1 MNLASLLK
9 TSAIS
14 RHAALMLVLL
24 LTVMLVLSACGETA
38 TPATTTTVATTSAA
52 ATTTT
57 AAAATTTAA
66 ITATSA
72 ATTTAAATTVATTAA
87 TTTAAATTVATTAAT
102 TVATTAAGTT
112 TGGNGTLVIGTV
124 FTSKNLDPGTEY
136 TQTAFMV
143 FHSTYQTLVTYKG
156 SDVTKIVPD
165 LAASWTTSSDG
176 KTYTFKLNSGFKFAS
191 GNPVTADDVVFSY
204 KRLQN
209 LKGQPAFVTANM
221 TDFSAPD
228 PATVVISLKDV
239 APDTLSLLTTPS
251 FGVLDSK
258 TAQAN
263 GATAAADAD
272 KSDKAMA
279 YLNAQSI
286 GSGPYVITSYKPDS
300 EIDLA
305 KNPNYNGPVSYAK
318 VIIKNQSDVN
328 VQQAS
333 LEKGDIDFA
342 LDIGADQ
349 AKALNGKSGVSV
361 VQTTS
366 LTEFFILMNV
376 DATVSPSTSKP
387 QVRQAIRSALN
398 YSDYLDLGGPGSVQ
412 PPSIIPIGLAGALD
426 KGSAVAYDLTKAK
439 DLLSQAGLKDGF
451 KIKMS
456 YPSDLTQN
464 GVKFETMAQKI
475 QADLAQ
481 IGITIDLVPMTIQ
494 VWLDA
499 YRAGKEQ
506 MTLSLWSPD
515 YNDPSDY
522 LTFFPGQKLALRGG
536 WAAGANAPIEDLAK
550 KAAVEQDQATRVGYY
565 QQAQKLLNQDG
576 PFAPFLQP
584 SQAIGYRSN
593 ISGFTLNP
601 VWIVTFN
608 ETTKK

>member
-9 TSAIS
+9 RSAVS
-14 RHAALMLVLL
+14 TYAALMLVML
-24 LTVMLVLSACGETA
+24 LTLMLVLSACGETA
-38 TPATTTTVATTSAA
+38 TPATTTNMATTAAATTSAA
-52 ATTTT
+52 TT
-57 AAAATTTAA
+57 AAAMTTAA

-72 ATTTAAATTVATTAA
+72 ATTAAATTVGTTTASATTAVA
-87 TTTAAATTVATTAAT
+87 TTTAATTAAATTAS
-102 TVATTAAGTT
+102 GTT

-136 TQTAFMV
+136 TETAFMV

-156 SDVTKIVPD
+156 NDVTKVVPD
-165 LAASWTTSSDG
+165 LALDWTISSDG
-176 KTYTFKLNSGFKFAS
+176 KTYTFKLNPGFKFAS
-191 GNPVTADDVVFSY
+191 GNPVTANDVVFSY

-228 PATVVISLKDV
+228 PGTVVITLKDV

-272 KSDKAMA
+272 KSDKAMT

-318 VIIKNQSDVN
+318 VIIKNQADVN

-349 AKALNGKSGVSV
+349 AKALKGKSGVSV

-376 DATVSPSTSKP
+376 DATISQPTSKP
-387 QVRQAIRSALN
+387 QVRQAIRHALN
-398 YSDYLDLGGPGSVQ
+398 YTDYLDLGGPGSVQ

-426 KGSAVAYDLTKAK
+426 KGDAIPYDLNKAK

-464 GVKFETMAQKI
+464 GVKFETMAQKV

-481 IGITIDLVPMTIQ
+481 IGITIELVPMTIQ

-522 LTFFPGQKLALRGG
+522 QTFFPGQKLALRGG
-536 WAAGANAPIEDLAK
+536 WAAGADTPIEDLAK